1 MNLAA
6 PPRNPTISIVG
17 GVKANTC
24 YATDNFVPFSFP
36 IVGKYNDYG
45 GIEDAVITEEN
56 DKLIRSY
63 EFYKSNGDGTA
74 PYKVEIGDDME
85 KFISEELCGSDAYF
99 IKTNNTITYPNGL
112 ALVSVFFVHKN
123 LYDTLVHEMG
133 ERVPFNM
140 SECQRDLLKKKFEY
154 EVSLCRKNI
163 EDIRNIQEKNLI
175 TKDFADDWKYA
186 SFGEFSAL
194 AASIFCR
201 GEIVSPCRGHW
212 KLLAE
217 ECVNFS
223 NEGIIDLAVE
233 KALFIRALSA
243 LRMGFHCDSGVGSQS
258 CETHIHYLLAQYV
271 LKYIRD
277 HTEEGQKCDTSTH
290 PEEGTKEFFFFS

>member
-1 MNLAA
+1 
-6 PPRNPTISIVG
+6 
-17 GVKANTC
+17 
-24 YATDNFVPFSFP
+24 
-36 IVGKYNDYG
+36 
-45 GIEDAVITEEN
+45 
-56 DKLIRSY
+56 
-63 EFYKSNGDGTA
+63 
-74 PYKVEIGDDME
+74 ME

-99 IKTNNTITYPNGL
+99 IKTNNTMTYPDGL
-112 ALVSVFFVHKN
+112 ALVSVFFVHKG

-133 ERVPFNM
+133 ERVPLNM

-154 EVSLCRKNI
+154 EVTLCRKNI
-163 EDIRNIQEKNLI
+163 EDIRDIQGKNLI
-175 TKDFADDWKYA
+175 TKDFANEWKYA

-201 GEIVSPCRGHW
+201 GEIVSPCREHW

-223 NEGIIDLAVE
+223 NEEIIDLAVE

-243 LRMGFHCDSGVGSQS
+243 LRMGFHCDSGAGSQS
-258 CETHIHYLLAQYV
+258 CETHIHYVLAQYV
-271 LKYIRD
+271 IEHIRD
-277 HTEEGQKCDTSTH
+277 HTEEGQKCDASTH